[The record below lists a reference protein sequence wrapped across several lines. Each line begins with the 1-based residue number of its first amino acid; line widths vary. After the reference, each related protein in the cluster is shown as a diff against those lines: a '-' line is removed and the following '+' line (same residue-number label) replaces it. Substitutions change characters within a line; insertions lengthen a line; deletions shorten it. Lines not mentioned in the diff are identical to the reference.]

1 MYFSP
6 PGSSDHGIFQ
16 AGVLEWVTISYS
28 MEFSIPR
35 VQTLSLVSPALA
47 GRFFT
52 TESPGK
58 PILYIVVCIC

>member
-6 PGSSDHGIFQ
+6 PGSSDHVIFQ

-28 MEFSIPR
+28 MEFSILR